1 MHGEFDAEHE
11 APLRVSSGT
20 SLAFLVKF
28 IKGLGKVSYRWR
40 AFASPTLLCFSVS
53 GSAQL
58 MLASKDVAVGSRAFD
73 LLDLLVA
80 ARDSV
85 VSRDEIMKFVWPDTL
100 VGKTD
105 HNVQVSKPRRVLE
118 AAAFLAI
125 PGRGLYLAVPAHNA
139 L

>member
-1 MHGEFDAEHE
+1 
-11 APLRVSSGT
+11 
-20 SLAFLVKF
+20 
-28 IKGLGKVSYRWR
+28 
-40 AFASPTLLCFSVS
+40 
-53 GSAQL
+53 
-58 MLASKDVAVGSRAFD
+58 MLAGKDVAVGSRAFD

-105 HNVQVSKPRRVLE
+105 HNVQASKPRRNLE
-118 AAAFLAI
+118 AAAFLAT
-125 PGRGLYLAVPAHNA
+125 PGRGLHLAMPAYNA